1 MNLKEQ
7 INFIALQEQVITL
20 LLKIKVI
27 EGFLVEKSVFAVDE
41 YNVKLTEA
49 SAAIAKDLQPVKEQL
64 DKLVE
69 AIKQQ
74 SKNQEIQESATETK
88 EGA

>member
-1 MNLKEQ
+1 MNLKDQ

-27 EGFLVEKSVFAVDE
+27 EGFLVEKNLFTIEE
-41 YNVKLTEA
+41 YNTKLTEA
-49 SAAIAKDLQPVKEQL
+49 SASIEKDLQPVKEQL

-74 SKNQEIQESATETK
+74 SEKQDTAATPAIK